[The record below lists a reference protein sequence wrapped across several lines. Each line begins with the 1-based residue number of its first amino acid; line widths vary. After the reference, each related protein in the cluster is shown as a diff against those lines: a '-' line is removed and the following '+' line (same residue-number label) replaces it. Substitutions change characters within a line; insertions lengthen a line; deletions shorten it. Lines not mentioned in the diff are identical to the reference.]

1 MRRLSDELTEAT
13 TYFYLRT
20 NQGKTAGGP
29 YRDLAAMAKGL
40 VRAEKRGLSRNDLIA
55 TKLRDGQ
62 FVPLSADETEAMIA
76 ATE

>member
-1 MRRLSDELTEAT
+1 MRSLSEELTEAT
-13 TYFYLRT
+13 AYFYLRT

-55 TKLRDGQ
+55 TKLRDGR
-62 FVPLSADETEAMIA
+62 FEPLSADETEALLA